1 MPRLYPESSDLGLP
15 RYSNLNIFGGSPI
28 QEGTRS
34 TPWVVAIRDPSPD
47 QRNVFG
53 YIWTYSAR
61 WTSGF
66 VQSENTGRP
75 VGSSLFLADR
85 WSFEIVAD
93 ITTVCNSRER
103 MTESSDIPP
112 ALLEGIGPGEFCVVR
127 LPGSGVGMVDYFI
140 APLGNFGDDYF
151 FATAA
156 DGRVVEGIR
165 LLYR

>member
-1 MPRLYPESSDLGLP
+1 VSTFFILAYP
-15 RYSNLNIFGGSPI
+15 GSPETVI
-28 QEGTRS
+28 
-34 TPWVVAIRDPSPD
+34 DM
-47 QRNVFG
+47 
-53 YIWTYSAR
+53 
-61 WTSGF
+61 
-66 VQSENTGRP
+66 
-75 VGSSLFLADR
+75 
-85 WSFEIVAD
+85 D
-93 ITTVCNSRER
+93 IGCNSRER

-127 LPGSGVGMVDYFI
+127 LPGTGVELVDYFI